1 MKKVD
6 ITRRRILMGA
16 AAGSAATMGMT
27 APAAKTGEAS
37 SPTICLF
44 SKHLPHLNYPE
55 LAKSLRDFGSPGVDL
70 TVRPKGHV
78 LPENV
83 ERDLPKAVDALRAE
97 GITIPMVTT
106 GLTSAS
112 DPAARP
118 TLYTAAKLGV
128 PLYKLGYYRYGD
140 LTKLDETLERV
151 KREVEGLAALG
162 RHAGIQGGFH
172 THSGRSVG
180 AVMWDNWWIQ
190 RDADPQWMS
199 YYYDP
204 CHATIEGGAWGW
216 KVGYHRLADRSR
228 WCPSRISSGK
238 NRTGSGI
245 FACARWEK
253 AWCGSL
259 SFSRCWL
266 RADSGGRS
274 RCTSSTRSRVRRSP
288 CAARKPWRPSRRISP
303 SSRSTSEQHLGSSAG
318 RGPALNPRDPARRI
332 GIVWA
337 RNGERC
343 PQESACHAGLA
354 RFSHH
359 VARRS
364 A

>member
-55 LAKSLRDFGSPGVDL
+55 LAKALRDFRFPGVDL

-204 CHATIEGGAWGW
+204 CHATIEGGSWGW
-216 KVGYHRLADRSR
+216 KVGYHRLADRVTMVS
-228 WCPSRISSGK
+228 IK
-238 NRTGSGI
+238 D
-245 FACARWEK
+245 FFWEK
-253 AWCGSL
+253 QNGEWKIRMCLLGEGMVRFPEFFQMLA
-259 SFSRCWL
+259 
-266 RADSGGRS
+266 AGGF
-274 RCTSSTRSRVRRSP
+274 
-288 CAARKPWRPSRRISP
+288 
-303 SSRSTSEQHLGSSAG
+303 
-318 RGPALNPRDPARRI
+318 RGPLSLHIEYEIEGSTESLRREKTMAAI
-332 GIVWA
+332 A
-337 RNGERC
+337 
-343 PQESACHAGLA
+343 QDLA
-354 RFSHH
+354 FLKKH
-359 VARRS
+359 VRA
-364 A
+364 AFG

>member
-55 LAKSLRDFGSPGVDL
+55 LAKALRDFRFPGVDL

-140 LTKLDETLERV
+140 LAKLDETLERV

-199 YYYDP
+199 CYYDP
-204 CHATIEGGAWGW
+204 CHATIEGGSWGW
-216 KVGYHRLADRSR
+216 KVGYHRLADRVTMVS
-228 WCPSRISSGK
+228 IK
-238 NRTGSGI
+238 D
-245 FACARWEK
+245 FFWEK
-253 AWCGSL
+253 QNGEWKIRMCPLGEGMVRFPEFFQMLA
-259 SFSRCWL
+259 
-266 RADSGGRS
+266 AGGF
-274 RCTSSTRSRVRRSP
+274 
-288 CAARKPWRPSRRISP
+288 
-303 SSRSTSEQHLGSSAG
+303 
-318 RGPALNPRDPARRI
+318 RGPLSLHIEYEIEGSTESLRREKTMAAIARD
-332 GIVWA
+332 
-337 RNGERC
+337 
-343 PQESACHAGLA
+343 LA
-354 RFSHH
+354 FLKKH
-359 VARRS
+359 VRA
-364 A
+364 AFG

>member
-37 SPTICLF
+37 RPTICLF

-55 LAKSLRDFGSPGVDL
+55 LAKALRDFGFPGVDL

-204 CHATIEGGAWGW
+204 CHATIEGGSWGW
-216 KVGYHRLADRSR
+216 KVGYHRLADRVTMVS
-228 WCPSRISSGK
+228 IK
-238 NRTGSGI
+238 D
-245 FACARWEK
+245 FFWEK
-253 AWCGSL
+253 QNGEWKIRMCLLGEGMVRFPEFFQMLA
-259 SFSRCWL
+259 
-266 RADSGGRS
+266 AGGF
-274 RCTSSTRSRVRRSP
+274 
-288 CAARKPWRPSRRISP
+288 
-303 SSRSTSEQHLGSSAG
+303 
-318 RGPALNPRDPARRI
+318 RGPLSLHI
-332 GIVWA
+332 EYEIEGST
-337 RNGERC
+337 
-343 PQESACHAGLA
+343 ESLCREKTMAAIAQDLA
-354 RFSHH
+354 FLKKH
-359 VARRS
+359 VRA
-364 A
+364 AFG